1 MKEKVLSVFIDESGD
16 FGQYNPASPYYY
28 VAMVLHDQDID
39 ISKNIE
45 SLERQI
51 SNWGYPEHTIHTGP
65 LIRRESVYR
74 NDLREQRKALFNALY
89 HFTRLLDIHYICPSI
104 NQGDCMEKSKLAYT
118 DRLTKE
124 IANRLRANYEYFSAF
139 NKIIVYYDYWQIEL
153 AQILVSV
160 FNTMFLNVEF
170 RKIDTNQYKLSQ
182 AADLICTV
190 EAIAQKKVLTK
201 SENDFFHSKND
212 FRKNIYKNIAK
223 KKLHKKI

>member
-1 MKEKVLSVFIDESGD
+1 M
-16 FGQYNPASPYYY
+16 
-28 VAMVLHDQDID
+28 
-39 ISKNIE
+39 
-45 SLERQI
+45 
-51 SNWGYPEHTIHTGP
+51 
-65 LIRRESVYR
+65 
-74 NDLREQRKALFNALY
+74 
-89 HFTRLLDIHYICPSI
+89 
-104 NQGDCMEKSKLAYT
+104 
-118 DRLTKE
+118 TKE

-139 NKIIVYYDYWQIEL
+139 NKIIVYYDYGQIEL

-212 FRKNIYKNIAK
+212 FRTVSYTHLDVYKRQPQNCGIPHVSVSQYTTKRRSK
-223 KKLHKKI
+223 KPVFAFSQRKRDITFSDDDIPL